1 MLSKL
6 NENGQPKPPYGEG
19 CQLQKKQLRIKY
31 NSRFIRHGT
40 KAGTA
45 QRFPASET
53 VFGQSYADYDKI
65 V

>member
-1 MLSKL
+1 MDNLNHPMEKDANYRKSK
-6 NENGQPKPPYGEG
+6 
-19 CQLQKKQLRIKY
+19 LRIKY